1 MKTKTIFLFV
11 IISVLLMTELSAQNF
26 LTDSYYQNYHKYKEE
41 AIKSKRFTNADIL
54 PLIEKLKSNN
64 LFEVTKL
71 GESLLGKDIY
81 QLKIGNGKTKI
92 LAWSQMHGDES
103 TATMALFDL
112 FNFLKADDDFNKLR
126 ELLFENLTIYFIP
139 MLNPDG
145 AEIFTR
151 RNAGMVDLNRDAA
164 RLQFPESKILKKVR
178 DELEPEFGFNLHDQS
193 SYYTAG
199 NNFKTATISFLAPAY
214 NYEKEI
220 NEVRSNTMKVIVDLN
235 NELSKIIPGHIGR
248 YSDDFEP
255 RAFGDNLV
263 KWGTSSVLIES
274 GGWKDDA
281 EKQFIRKL
289 NFISLLV
296 AFESIAK
303 GNYNSNNIDYYFA
316 IPQNERLLYDVILRN
331 ALIEIHGKEF
341 LMDVAIN
348 RNERINRNG
357 EKTYYSSISELGDL
371 SIFYGY
377 EEYDL
382 SNMKLEPGKIY
393 KDDYYHELEKED
405 LTELLNDGFTDFL
418 SDTLYVKEID
428 LRKTKVNLFTDKE
441 RKSTNEIRLF
451 RNANFVVKKDDQVKY
466 LFINGFLV
474 NPKVDFTTVE
484 NGLLID

>member
-1 MKTKTIFLFV
+1 MFSSGWARF
-11 IISVLLMTELSAQNF
+11 AHQ
-26 LTDSYYQNYHKYKEE
+26 
-41 AIKSKRFTNADIL
+41 FTNYYRNSPLWSPPRTKFREWMFIPFGNTPPIRHKAFSDIEGVRSFITQR
-54 PLIEKLKSNN
+54 P
-64 LFEVTKL
+64 
-71 GESLLGKDIY
+71 
-81 QLKIGNGKTKI
+81 
-92 LAWSQMHGDES
+92 MHSCFYS
-103 TATMALFDL
+103 TAYWHKPYELKMANKDWIGADLIFDL
-112 FNFLKADDDFNKLR
+112 DGDHLPGVTDRDF
-126 ELLFENLTIYFIP
+126 P
-139 MLNPDG
+139 AMLEVIQEQAFSLWNDY
-145 AEIFTR
+145 
-151 RNAGMVDLNRDAA
+151 
-164 RLQFPESKILKKVR
+164 
-178 DELEPEFGFNLHDQS
+178 LEPEFGFNLHDQS